1 MTDPSSIPEGS
12 PRSTPANLEPGPWGA
27 HALSKLEAR
36 LDVLD
41 CKLDGLI
48 KAIDSIKASQDK
60 ALPDLR
66 DRAVRLE
73 VKVDSTCSKENLEA
87 SMSHIRAETQKLI
100 TEQTWKYLGVVA
112 AMATLAFLAAR
123 FVKI

>member
-1 MTDPSSIPEGS
+1 MTDTSAAPEAA
-12 PRSTPANLEPGPWGA
+12 PRSTPAQLESNPWQA
-27 HALSKLEAR
+27 HAVSKLESR

-41 CKLDGLI
+41 CKLDNLI
-48 KAIDSIKASQDK
+48 KSLDALKESQGK

-73 VKVDSTCSKENLEA
+73 VKVDATCSTADLEA
-87 SMSHIRAETQKLI
+87 AKSNIRAETQRLI

-112 AMATLAFLAAR
+112 GMATLAFLAAR
-123 FVKI
+123 FIKV